1 MSKDDLE
8 TCCMNEIF
16 GKRRKMIAQ
25 IYTKPDKPI
34 NEDYTSLIVAKG
46 GTVYFRKVMDTPE
59 LTAVQRGVSFVKHQL
74 DVDATEIYAQNVK
87 PEEIE
92 KDVYINWC
100 KVNAVAGTEPDDKLK
115 RICESELQAFQRW
128 NTRGGRND

>member
-1 MSKDDLE
+1 
-8 TCCMNEIF
+8 
-16 GKRRKMIAQ
+16 MIKAQ
-25 IYTKPDKPI
+25 IYTKPDKD
-34 NEDYTSLIVAKG
+34 EDYTSLIVAKG
-46 GTVYFRKVMDTPE
+46 GTIYFKDVLNTPE

-74 DVDATEIYAQNVK
+74 DVDATEIYSHLK